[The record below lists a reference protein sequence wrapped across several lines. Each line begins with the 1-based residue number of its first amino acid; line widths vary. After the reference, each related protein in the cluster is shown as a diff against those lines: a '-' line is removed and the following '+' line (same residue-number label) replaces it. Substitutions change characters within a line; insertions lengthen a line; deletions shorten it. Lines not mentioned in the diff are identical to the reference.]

1 MTAPRTPRREP
12 VRRRLARHLGRVNHR
27 GEPVS
32 LVSGPVLAIAATTAA
47 AATAGSGR
55 IRAATVVAGLG
66 AGGFGLY
73 DDVVGARPEQRA
85 DKGFRGHLA
94 ALADGRLSAG
104 MVKVAGIGATG
115 LTAGLLLGSPGRSR
129 RTRTGR
135 LVDAVL
141 AGGVVAGAAN
151 LANLLDLRPG
161 RALKAGIGVAVPIAL
176 APGGGQGAHSVGRT
190 GATRIAAATA
200 GTAAALLPDDL
211 AERTMLGDTGAN
223 ALGALLGLSFAART
237 GRIGRLAALGVLIGL
252 TAASERVSFTKVIEG
267 TPVLRELDALGRR
280 AAARHTAAH

>member
-1 MTAPRTPRREP
+1 VTGVTRRT
-12 VRRRLARHLGRVNHR
+12 RRRSGLLAALSRVNHR

-32 LVSGPVLAIAATTAA
+32 LVSGPIMAVAATAAA

-55 IRAATVVAGLG
+55 ARAAATVAGLG

-73 DDVVGARPEQRA
+73 DDVVGARPEQKS

-94 ALADGRLSAG
+94 ALADGRVSAG

-115 LTAGLLLGSPGRSR
+115 LAAGLLIGSPGRTR

-135 LVDAVL
+135 LFDAVL
-141 AGGVVAGAAN
+141 AGGVVAGSAN

-161 RALKAGIGVAVPIAL
+161 RALKAGIGTAVPLAL
-176 APGGGQGAHSVGRT
+176 TPGGGEGARP
-190 GATRIAAATA
+190 AAAIAAATA

-211 AERTMLGDTGAN
+211 DERTMLGDTGAN
-223 ALGALLGLSFAART
+223 ALGALLGLSYAART
-237 GRIGRLAALGVLIGL
+237 GRFGRLAALGVLVGL
-252 TAASERVSFTKVIEG
+252 TAASERVSFTKVIES
-267 TPVLRELDALGRR
+267 TPVLREIDALGRR
-280 AAARHTAAH
+280 